1 MSRKKI
7 AWPCLGL
14 ITALVSGGAAAQ
26 DASENPHAAPRLQL
40 QLAQAKGGQQP
51 QAAQRPVGQAPPKQK
66 QVRPQVQVL
75 PQLGGV
81 LTPKGTLIVTPS
93 LMTSTAQVNR
103 FNFNGV
109 SVLDTLLI
117 GLINAEDTDRDLVE
131 AALNFRLGL
140 TNRFEVGLKV
150 PYIYRREKS
159 SLTLVSL
166 DNSSPD
172 AQEERTR
179 ENAGLGDVEG
189 YLHYQI
195 NQGLKGWPFV
205 VANLRYKSTT
215 GTGPFDVS
223 RDAQGLPTELATGS
237 GFHGVEPSLTF
248 LLPSDPAVYFA
259 NVGYLFN
266 LQGAV
271 NKTIGVEDNARRIG
285 DVNPGDAFR
294 MSFGMAYAMNQKTSF
309 NLGYKNDYIFPTRT
323 EIDGVTFKSDRLIV
337 GALLLGFNYALSPR
351 SQVNV
356 NVEVGV
362 TADAPDVI
370 LGLRVPFAVGVF

>member
-1 MSRKKI
+1 MSKKNI

-14 ITALVSGGAAAQ
+14 IAALFSGVGAAQ
-26 DASENPHAAPRLQL
+26 DTSDNGHAPPGPHL
-40 QLAQAKGGQQP
+40 QLAQANGGQQP
-51 QAAQRPVGQAPPKQK
+51 QQPVGQAPPKQK

-93 LMTSTAQVNR
+93 LQTSTAQVNR

-131 AALNFRLGL
+131 AAMNFRLGL
-140 TNRFEVGLKV
+140 TNRFEIGLKV

-159 SLTLVSL
+159 TLTLVSL
-166 DNSSPD
+166 DSSSPE
-172 AQEERTR
+172 AQEQRTR

-195 NQGLKGWPFV
+195 NQGLKGWPFF

-223 RDAQGLPTELATGS
+223 RNAQGLPTELATGS
-237 GFHGVEPSLTF
+237 GFHGVEPSLTV

-259 NVGYLFN
+259 NFGYLFN

-271 NKTIGVEDNARRIG
+271 NKTIGADDDARRIG
-285 DVNPGDAFR
+285 DVDPGDAFR
-294 MSFGMAYAMNQKTSF
+294 MSFGMAYAMNQYTSF
-309 NLGYKNDYIFPTRT
+309 NLGYKNDYIFPTHT

-337 GALLLGFNYALSPR
+337 GALLLGFNYSLSPR
-351 SQVNV
+351 SQVNL

-370 LGLRVPFAVGVF
+370 LSLRVPFAIGVF